1 MALQPREPED
11 NRVISGKVGDE
22 EEEQLLMVPN
32 TEWEFHKRVDPSG
45 ELAVGQKQRPPR
57 WQGNYR

>member
-45 ELAVGQKQRPPR
+45 ELAVGQK
-57 WQGNYR
+57 